1 MNSADGQKTIR
12 AAAPA
17 GAAALAIVAALVG
30 GSILA
35 SRPAPG
41 GALPLAVVTE
51 PAPARDKSNVDP
63 AFAPAIA
70 PTITP
75 GMVTP
80 PDPGSA
86 IPGVQFAQGAP
97 AALPGEA
104 IEIVVK
110 FKDDAK
116 VKDIVDT
123 YWKNSAAAKAKF
135 ETFKKSRPEM
145 ADTVLDRVTYSNEL
159 VLVHKGGGAS
169 PSQRLAAMRDIA
181 KRLGAAPDI
190 SYAEPN
196 MTAHPGGH

>member
-35 SRPAPG
+35 SRPGP
-41 GALPLAVVTE
+41 GALPLAAITE
-51 PAPARDKSNVDP
+51 PASARDKSNVDP
-63 AFAPAIA
+63 A
-70 PTITP
+70 ITP
-75 GMVTP
+75 GLVTP
-80 PDPGSA
+80 PDPGA
-86 IPGVQFAQGAP
+86 AVPGVQFAQGAP
-97 AALPGEA
+97 GALPAEA

-123 YWKNSAAAKAKF
+123 YWKNSAAAKTKF
-135 ETFKKSRPEM
+135 ETFKKGRPEM

-169 PSQRLAAMRDIA
+169 SAQRLAAMRDIA
-181 KRLGAAPDI
+181 KRLGAASDI